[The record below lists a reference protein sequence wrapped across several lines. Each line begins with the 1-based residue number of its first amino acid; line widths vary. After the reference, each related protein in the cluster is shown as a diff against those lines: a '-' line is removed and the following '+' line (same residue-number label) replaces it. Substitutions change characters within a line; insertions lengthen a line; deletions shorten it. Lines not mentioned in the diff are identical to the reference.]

1 MRHPRAASAAL
12 AAAALWTL
20 AGACSADAPADDAA
34 PSGRHDETAVGRP
47 ELGLMGTIPIY
58 WGESDR
64 FGGLLA
70 GHGAQHWARAE
81 LESQYHLF
89 PLDVLDGESLAKL
102 DFLLLA
108 QPRALSAAEN
118 VALDTWVRQG
128 GSLLLFADPMLT
140 GESRFAI
147 GDRRRPQDVVLLSP
161 ILGHWGLELQ
171 FDTDQAA
178 GVRLLEVEGARIPV
192 NLPGRFAEAGSEDE
206 CATWAGQVLARCA
219 IGAGHVVVLADAAL
233 LDLVEPHPA
242 ARAALNWLLHES
254 FANTGNNGKS
264 PVSD

>member
-1 MRHPRAASAAL
+1 MPHLRAVSAAL
-12 AAAALWTL
+12 AAALWTL
-20 AGACSADAPADDAA
+20 TGACSAEAPADEAA
-34 PSGRHDETAVGRP
+34 PAGRPNKTAVGRP

-58 WGESDR
+58 WGETNR

-70 GHGAQHWARAE
+70 GEGTHWARAE
-81 LESQYHLF
+81 LESQYHLL
-89 PLDVLDGESLAKL
+89 PLDVLDGESLARL

-178 GVRLLEVEGARIPV
+178 GVKLLEVNGARIPV

-206 CATWAGQVLARCA
+206 CATWAAQVLARCA

-242 ARAALNWLLHES
+242 ASVALNWLLHES
-254 FANTGNNGKS
+254 FANAGNNGKS
-264 PVSD
+264 RIRD